1 MPSGPVREV
10 SGARFAVSGLPCCS
24 GSHLGCTAIPPAPAL
39 GFPSSSRVV
48 VRCGVSNPSSTRF
61 AVPRDDEIFAQVF
74 ELPAEERAAFL
85 DGACATDAA
94 QRARIEALLAADEA
108 GGSFLDRSP
117 GQAALL
123 AAEEKPGDVIGRYTL
138 LEKIGEGGCG
148 TVYLA
153 EQKVPVQR
161 KVALKVIKLGMDT
174 RAVITRFEAERQAL
188 ALMDHPDIARVFD
201 AGATEAGRP
210 FFVME
215 LVTGE
220 PITRFCDEHALSV
233 PARLELFSRVCGA
246 LQHAHQK
253 GIIHRDVKPSNILVT
268 IRDGEPSPKVIDFGI
283 AKATQ
288 ERLTDETLVTAV
300 DQFIGT
306 PAYMSPEQADRRTA
320 DIDTR
325 SDIYSLGVL
334 LYELLTGR
342 LPFDPQL
349 LARAGVDEL
358 RRITREVEPLRP
370 SVRLRTL
377 GFEAKRTE
385 RVGSTLAGGVEKET
399 SDQSEQAES
408 WAGRPCHPEQT
419 LAAIATARASS
430 PLQLAS
436 ALKGDLDWIVMRC
449 LEKDRERRYGSARE
463 LADDVQRYLNRE
475 PVRARPPSTG
485 YRVERFVARNRL
497 ACASA
502 AAIGLALIVGTVV
515 SVGQAVRAT
524 RAEHVANA
532 ERDAAKVAGQAE
544 ALARADAQRRQE
556 QAEDLLTFML
566 GDFRTELQK
575 IGRLQLL
582 DAVGEKAMAYFA
594 ALDARD
600 LTDTALARQAKALT
614 QIGEVRMD
622 QARYADAHA
631 AFTAAYDRAAALAR
645 RHPRNG
651 DMLFDRAQAEYWIG
665 FVSRCLGNSS
675 TQREWLTRYR
685 DSAIELQKLE
695 GNSRRALDELTYSHH
710 NLAVLELDAVDL
722 AAARDGFHAERAVL
736 YRMLRDGA
744 DVIQVKARIADAY
757 SWLGEVEERDGN
769 YSAAIDCFTQMRD
782 LYASL
787 SEAEPLVATWR
798 FRLGQSDSFLAFS
811 LGLVGREAD
820 AEEALQR
827 AAVLL
832 RAFVDLDPE
841 NRQWR
846 GAFLRNELGRCSHG
860 LSKARPRVSLPIIQ
874 SLRLEI
880 ESLCRD
886 ESGFATFGRLL
897 PSAYCQEA
905 ESLLLAGQIE
915 DCYEILEPV
924 FASERSRTPEPEDLR
939 SRTDIARAHLLAGRA
954 ADLRGRHEDA
964 QDHWRRVLSLV
975 EPWIRASNDWR
986 VLDPASEALLLLGR
1000 FDEAQSVK
1008 QRLHRLGYSSR
1019 DPFAAPVLAAASS
1032 PSSKSN

>member
-1 MPSGPVREV
+1 M
-10 SGARFAVSGLPCCS
+10 
-24 GSHLGCTAIPPAPAL
+24 
-39 GFPSSSRVV
+39 
-48 VRCGVSNPSSTRF
+48 
-61 AVPRDDEIFAQVF
+61 PRDDEIFAQVF

-85 DGACATDAA
+85 DGACATDPA

-117 GQAALL
+117 GKAVLL

-153 EQKVPVQR
+153 EQKMPVQR

-220 PITRFCDEHALSV
+220 PITRFCDEHALPV
-233 PARLELFSRVCGA
+233 AARLELFSRVCAA

-268 IRDGEPSPKVIDFGI
+268 MRDGAPSPKVIDFGI

-325 SDIYSLGVL
+325 SDIYALGVL

-377 GFEAKRTE
+377 GLEAKRTE
-385 RVGSTLAGGVEKET
+385 RVGSTLAGGVEKGT

-408 WAGRPCHPEQT
+408 RAGRPCHPEPT
-419 LAAIATARASS
+419 LTAIASARASS

-449 LEKDRERRYGSARE
+449 LEKDRERRYGAARE

-475 PVRARPPSTG
+475 PVWARPPSTG

-524 RAEHVANA
+524 RAEQVANA
-532 ERDAAKVAGQAE
+532 ERDAAKAAGQAE

-594 ALDARD
+594 ALDPRD
-600 LTDTALARQAKALT
+600 LTDTALVRQAKALT

-631 AFTAAYDRAAALAR
+631 AFTAAYDRAAALAA
-645 RHPRNG
+645 RHPKNG
-651 DMLFDRAQAEYWIG
+651 DMLFERAQAEYWIG
-665 FVSRCLGNSS
+665 FVARKRGDSAAE
-675 TQREWLTRYR
+675 REWLTRYR
-685 DSAIELQKLE
+685 DSAVELVAVE
-695 GNSRRALDELTYSHH
+695 GSTKRAQLELTYGHH
-710 NLAVLELDAVDL
+710 NLAVLELDHGDL
-722 AAARDGFHAERAVL
+722 AAARDGFLEEKRA
-736 YRMLRDGA
+736 LRELLAAAPED
-744 DVIQVKARIADAY
+744 IQLRFALADAD
-757 SWLGEVEERDGN
+757 SWLGTVAERDGDLADALRCFDQSASQFESLVGSEPQSP
-769 YSAAIDCFTQMRD
+769 YWKYRLAQSVAFSGTIQALRGYRLEASAAYARAEELLATLVARDSKNQEWQVESLHTQLARLTLMLADGGADTVTPVLAAIRTN
-782 LYASL
+782 LASL
-787 SEAEPLVATWR
+787 VQSEPSSPG
-798 FRLGQSDSFLAFS
+798 FIRLLAS
-811 LGLVGREAD
+811 A
-820 AEEALQR
+820 
-827 AAVLL
+827 
-832 RAFVDLDPE
+832 
-841 NRQWR
+841 W
-846 GAFLRNELGRCSHG
+846 
-860 LSKARPRVSLPIIQ
+860 
-874 SLRLEI
+874 RLESI
-880 ESLCRD
+880 SHLIAHRID
-886 ESGFATFGRLL
+886 
-897 PSAYCQEA
+897 EA
-905 ESLLLAGQIE
+905 ESAIRRAVDLNERLIGDGRADFRVLAETAQ
-915 DCYEILEPV
+915 L
-924 FASERSRTPEPEDLR
+924 A
-939 SRTDIARAHLLAGRA
+939 LLAGRIA
-954 ADLRGRHEDA
+954 AARGESESA
-964 QDHWRRVLSLV
+964 QVSWRRVL
-975 EPWIRASNDWR
+975 EIIPGRADRSNDWR
-986 VLDPASEALLLLGR
+986 LLDPAAQALALLGR
-1000 FDEAQSVK
+1000 ADEAGPLVV
-1008 QRLHRLGYSSR
+1008 RLQYFGYHSLDPLAPPNWASR
-1019 DPFAAPVLAAASS
+1019 SANN
-1032 PSSKSN
+1032 PSE